1 MKRIGCLIAA
11 LSLLMTLSACHT
23 GGEAEQTLRIGVALY
38 QQEDTFIETVTRE
51 LQRVALEKE
60 QAQNCKINL
69 YITDG
74 KESQTSQNEQVDR
87 FLERGYD
94 VICVNI
100 VDRTAAAVIID
111 KAQAAGVPVIF
122 FNREPVE
129 EDLRRWKH
137 AYYVGLPAGDAG
149 VLQGELVLDAWR
161 TQRDT
166 LDRNGDGVIQYVMLE
181 GEPGHQDALMR
192 TEYSVKALMTAA
204 VPVEKLANDNANWE
218 RGQASLRMEQWL
230 REVGDAMEVVFANND
245 DMALGAIDAFRQAEE
260 DLPLVVGVDAT
271 APALEAVA
279 AGELYGTVRNDGAG
293 IARAMLDL
301 VLAAMM
307 SMLYTNDL
315 FTAYVFIEI
324 NTIASCAIVMAKDTG
339 HTNMATIRYIIMSQ
353 LGSGLFLLAAGFVLD
368 RKNRRMN

>member
-11 LSLLMTLSACHT
+11 LSLLMTLSACRT
-23 GGEAEQTLRIGVALY
+23 GGEAEPTLRIGVALY

-100 VDRTAAAVIID
+100 VDRTAAAV
-111 KAQAAGVPVIF
+111 
-122 FNREPVE
+122 E

-181 GEPGHQDALMR
+181 GEPGHQDALLR
-192 TEYSVKALMTAA
+192 TEFCISTLANAGVSA
-204 VPVEKLANDNANWE
+204 EKLASDAANWQ
-218 RGQASLRMEQWL
+218 RGQASVSMRQWL
-230 REVGDAMEVVFANND
+230 QEFGENIEVVFANND
-245 DMALGAIDAFRQAEE
+245 DMALGAIDACAEAGL
-260 DLPLVVGVDAT
+260 DKRSMPFIVGVDAT
-271 APALEAVA
+271 PPALEALRE
-279 AGELYGTVRNDGAG
+279 GTLKGTVRNDAVGLAESMMELAVSLSVDG
-293 IARAMLDL
+293 EPSQDL
-301 VLAAMM
+301 ELTDERYVWLRYEAV
-307 SMLYTNDL
+307 
-315 FTAYVFIEI
+315 TAESLEDQAV
-324 NTIASCAIVMAKDTG
+324 S
-339 HTNMATIRYIIMSQ
+339 
-353 LGSGLFLLAAGFVLD
+353 
-368 RKNRRMN
+368 

>member
-23 GGEAEQTLRIGVALY
+23 GGEAEPTLRIGVALY

-87 FLERGYD
+87 FLERGYA

-100 VDRTAAAVIID
+100 VDRTAAAVIVD

-181 GEPGHQDALMR
+181 GEPGHQDALLR
-192 TEYSVKALMTAA
+192 TEYCISTLANAGVSA
-204 VPVEKLANDNANWE
+204 EKLASDAANWQ
-218 RGQASLRMEQWL
+218 RGQASVSMRQWL
-230 REVGDAMEVVFANND
+230 QEF
-245 DMALGAIDAFRQAEE
+245 
-260 DLPLVVGVDAT
+260 DAT
-271 APALEAVA
+271 PPALEALRE
-279 AGELYGTVRNDGAG
+279 GTLKGTVRNDAVGLAENMMELAVSLSVDG
-293 IARAMLDL
+293 EPSQDLELTDERYVWLRYEAVTAENLDDQA
-301 VLAAMM
+301 V
-307 SMLYTNDL
+307 S
-315 FTAYVFIEI
+315 
-324 NTIASCAIVMAKDTG
+324 
-339 HTNMATIRYIIMSQ
+339 
-353 LGSGLFLLAAGFVLD
+353 
-368 RKNRRMN
+368 

>member
-100 VDRTAAAVIID
+100 VDRTAAAVIVD

-166 LDRNGDGVIQYVMLE
+166 LDRNGAGASGCPAPDGVLHLHS
-181 GEPGHQDALMR
+181 GKRRRLCGK
-192 TEYSVKALMTAA
+192 T
-204 VPVEKLANDNANWE
+204 
-218 RGQASLRMEQWL
+218 GQRCCQ
-230 REVGDAMEVVFANND
+230 
-245 DMALGAIDAFRQAEE
+245 
-260 DLPLVVGVDAT
+260 
-271 APALEAVA
+271 
-279 AGELYGTVRNDGAG
+279 
-293 IARAMLDL
+293 
-301 VLAAMM
+301 
-307 SMLYTNDL
+307 
-315 FTAYVFIEI
+315 
-324 NTIASCAIVMAKDTG
+324 
-339 HTNMATIRYIIMSQ
+339 
-353 LGSGLFLLAAGFVLD
+353 LAAGSGQRQYAPMAAGV
-368 RKNRRMN
+368 RREHRGSLCQ

>member
-100 VDRTAAAVIID
+100 VDRTAAAVIVD

-181 GEPGHQDALMR
+181 GEPGHQDALLR
-192 TEYSVKALMTAA
+192 TSSASPLWQT
-204 VPVEKLANDNANWE
+204 
-218 RGQASLRMEQWL
+218 QASLRKNW
-230 REVGDAMEVVFANND
+230 
-245 DMALGAIDAFRQAEE
+245 
-260 DLPLVVGVDAT
+260 P
-271 APALEAVA
+271 
-279 AGELYGTVRNDGAG
+279 
-293 IARAMLDL
+293 AMLP
-301 VLAAMM
+301 
-307 SMLYTNDL
+307 T
-315 FTAYVFIEI
+315 
-324 NTIASCAIVMAKDTG
+324 
-339 HTNMATIRYIIMSQ
+339 
-353 LGSGLFLLAAGFVLD
+353 GSGVRPASVCANGC
-368 RKNRRMN
+368 RSSERTSR